1 MLYPILTHGVRAA
14 CAASALCAGTVFAQ
28 PTLATLSTVPTT
40 VNEAKVETL
49 KYELTPERRAL
60 LATIRYAEGTWAN
73 GDPVGYRI
81 MFGGGTFNDLSRHP
95 DQVVRGWRYSSA
107 AAGAYQFMPFTW
119 ANAAAALKLNSF
131 GPQDQDQAALWL
143 VQKRGA
149 LAEIDRGQFSPSA
162 VNRLSPEWAS
172 FPTIGGGSYYGQPV
186 KGYRDLHRFFH
197 ERLKEY
203 QQPVQPA
210 VAKGGTKPQPKRGP
224 LFNSYFS
231 LDNLKPRIPFA

>member
-14 CAASALCAGTVFAQ
+14 LAASALCAGTAFSQ
-28 PTLATLSTVPTT
+28 PLIAVASTVPTA

-73 GDPVGYRI
+73 GQEIGYRI
-81 MFGGGTFNDLSRHP
+81 MFGGGTFSDLSRHP
-95 DQVVRGWRYSSA
+95 DRVIHGRRYSSA

-119 ANAAAALKLNSF
+119 AYAAAALKLNSF
-131 GPQDQDQAALWL
+131 GPRDQDQAALWL
-143 VQKRGA
+143 VERRGA
-149 LAEIDRGQFSPSA
+149 LAEIDRGRFSPEA

-172 FPTIGGGSYYGQPV
+172 FPTLWGGSYYGQPV
-186 KGYRDLHRFFH
+186 KSYRNLHLFYH

-203 QQPVQPA
+203 
-210 VAKGGTKPQPKRGP
+210 TKPVDSELAEEKPIKGP
-224 LFNSYFS
+224 LFRFYFDG
-231 LDNLKPRIPFA
+231 LNPFFRPV